1 MPELT
6 DIPELT
12 RSEPI
17 ELSPDPTPILTI
29 PPDEPEEELTEEEQ
43 QLKLKKA
50 KAQKCK
56 VIVLYRMGH
65 HPVNTNVSQLRQQA
79 KLEILNQVKELMD
92 KPDDEITDAFNK
104 IVCEVVLEQNADISQ
119 YPVYKT
125 TIKK

>member
-1 MPELT
+1 MTELT

-12 RSEPI
+12 RSEQI
-17 ELSPDPTPILTI
+17 ELRPDPTPILTI

-43 QLKLKKA
+43 TLKLKKS

-56 VIVLYRMGH
+56 VITLYKMGH
-65 HPVNTNVSQLRQQA
+65 NPINTNVSNLRQQT
-79 KLEILNQVKELMD
+79 KLEILNQVKELME

-104 IVCEVVLEQNADISQ
+104 IVCEVILEQNADISQ